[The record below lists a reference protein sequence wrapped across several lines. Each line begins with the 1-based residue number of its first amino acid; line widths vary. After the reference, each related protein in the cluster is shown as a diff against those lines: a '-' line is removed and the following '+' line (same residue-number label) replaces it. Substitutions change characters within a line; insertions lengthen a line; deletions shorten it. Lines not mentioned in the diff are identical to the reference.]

1 MFGFGSPFYF
11 ISNLVLSLPLLLV
24 CIGGMIL
31 AITYWSRYPRVA
43 LLVVIALA
51 LACLDALLGLL
62 VSMLQPGIIRLFG
75 GTVRRVGTVY
85 FLIGITRAL
94 LDAVAWGFLIAAVF
108 AGRGRPDMPR
118 DERRA

>member
-1 MFGFGSPFYF
+1 MFGFGSPFYVL
-11 ISNLVLSLPLLLV
+11 SSLALSLPLLLV

-31 AITYWSRYPRVA
+31 AITYWPRYPRVA
-43 LLVVIALA
+43 LLVVIALV

-62 VSMLQPGIIRLFG
+62 VSMLQPGIIHLFG
-75 GTVRRVGTVY
+75 GTARQLGAFY

-94 LDAVAWGFLIAAVF
+94 LGAVAWGFLIAAVF
-108 AGRGRPDMPR
+108 AGRGRLDAPR